1 MRDLATIFLF
11 MMGCAAFV
19 ILIGLLLVSL
29 VVGEHV
35 FIMVLVTIIAL
46 PILYKLT
53 EGLL

>member
-1 MRDLATIFLF
+1 MRDLAMIFLF

-19 ILIGLLLVSL
+19 ILIGLLLISI

-35 FIMVLVTIIAL
+35 LILALVTIIAL

-53 EGLL
+53 EDLL